1 MVKTNFVRVAT
12 EGATTDGRNI
22 ERTWLEDMAANYNP
36 ATYTARINMEH
47 IKGFSPD
54 APFNAYGSVLALK
67 AEEFDLAI
75 DGKTERRLGLYA
87 QLDAN
92 DNLVAAV
99 KAGQKIFTSIEIT
112 PDFAGTKKFG
122 LVGLAVTDTPASLGC
137 EALKFSALKP
147 VFDAHKASPEN
158 MFSEAVAVNIQLD
171 EPKAD
176 PLSKLADMFTVLLNK
191 VSTPQPAATVSAPL
205 PAPGSAEYN
214 AIIAEFGEFGAT
226 YKEDRKSFASLR
238 SDFDALKASLSQTER
253 PNTFRTDPVTGAGSA
268 NTIVTNC

>member
-22 ERTWLEDMAANYNP
+22 DRSWLEEMAANYNP

-75 DGKTERRLGLYA
+75 DGKAERRLGLYA

-99 KAGQKIFTSIEIT
+99 KNGQKIFTSMEIT

-137 EALKFSALKP
+137 EALKFSVLKP

-158 MFSEAVAVNIQLD
+158 MFSEAIAVNIKLD
-171 EPKAD
+171 EPKTD
-176 PLSKLADMFTVLLNK
+176 PLSKVADLFTALLNK
-191 VSTPQPAATVSAPL
+191 VAAHQPAETTKEQTHTPT
-205 PAPGSAEYN
+205 SAEFT
-214 AIIAEFGEFGAT
+214 AVAKAAFMTAFKEHGEGVA
-226 YKEDRKSFASLR
+226 ALR
-238 SDFDALKASLSQTER
+238 SDFDALKASLSQTEK
-253 PNTFRTDPVTGAGSA
+253 PNTFRTDPITGAGSA